1 MKKRKIC
8 GLAAGAVLLLAG
20 GVPETAYGA
29 VFGPGPVVYGET
41 SVWTGG
47 RFMDLACP
55 DGILPEVSFQWLWQP
70 DACLP
75 GGTAPGPVW
84 PDGPGES
91 PEEPEDESP
100 EKPGEEKPEEENPE
114 KPDEE
119 KPEEESPEEPE
130 EEEPERPET
139 DAQLTEVIALV
150 NGERQRAGL
159 PPLAADGRV
168 QEAAAVRAAEIA
180 QSFSHSRP
188 DGRNFSTALQEAGTV
203 YRTAGENIAW
213 GQKSPGEVMRGWM
226 ESAGH
231 RANILNESFSSIGV
245 GFYQDAAG
253 RTYWVQLFTG

>member
-1 MKKRKIC
+1 MKKRRIC

-20 GVPETAYGA
+20 GAPETAYGA

-55 DGILPEVSFQWLWQP
+55 DGILPEISFQWLWQP

-91 PEEPEDESP
+91 PEEPE
-100 EKPGEEKPEEENPE
+100 EEKPE
-114 KPDEE
+114 
-119 KPEEESPEEPE
+119 S
-130 EEEPERPET
+130 PET
-139 DAQLTEVIALV
+139 DAQLAEVIALV

-188 DGRNFSTALQEAGTV
+188 DGRNFSTALQEAGAV

>member
-55 DGILPEVSFQWLWQP
+55 DGILPEISFQWLWQP

-84 PDGPGES
+84 PDGPG
-91 PEEPEDESP
+91 
-100 EKPGEEKPEEENPE
+100 
-114 KPDEE
+114 
-119 KPEEESPEEPE
+119 ESPEEPE